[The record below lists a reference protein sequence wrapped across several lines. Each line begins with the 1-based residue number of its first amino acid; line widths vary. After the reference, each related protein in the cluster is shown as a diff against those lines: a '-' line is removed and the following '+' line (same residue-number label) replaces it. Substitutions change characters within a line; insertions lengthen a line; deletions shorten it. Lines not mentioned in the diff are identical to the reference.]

1 MELLKDN
8 MDIIKHSL
16 SLKYAVVERNGK
28 IYAMDRGSV
37 MKSDSV
43 LIWTDTLVNAKAW
56 KGAIISDRIKG
67 YDRQWSPV
75 SHRKII
81 DPEFS

>member
-8 MDIIKHSL
+8 MYIIQHSL

-43 LIWTDTLVNAKAW
+43 LVWTDTLVNAKAW
-56 KGAIISDRIKG
+56 K
-67 YDRQWSPV
+67 
-75 SHRKII
+75 
-81 DPEFS
+81 